1 MNLSKK
7 TLAIIGG
14 VAGLAGLGWLLTRVK
29 AQPEILEVTV
39 KSNPIN
45 TIILV
50 DDQLE
55 ITTPTTLTLKPGIH
69 KFSAVPKSPDL
80 TVTYGFNYWQANGKA
95 ISYEPTIQ
103 VKITKSTVITA
114 QYMIIASGRYPA
126 TLPI

>member
-1 MNLSKK
+1 MRKK
-7 TLAIIGG
+7 LAVLGG
-14 VAGLAGLGWLLTRVK
+14 IAGLLGLSWLIIKTHEPQVV
-29 AQPEILEVTV
+29 EVSI
-39 KSNPIN
+39 KSNPLE

-55 ITTPTTLTLKPGIH
+55 VTTPQTLLLKPGIH
-69 KFSAVPKSPDL
+69 KFSAIPKTPDL
-80 TVTYGFNYWQANGKA
+80 IVTYGFDYWHAKGKA

-103 VKITKSTVITA
+103 VKITKPAVITA